1 VLRDIVKRRPEPMSS
16 LPLASPDRLA
26 IERTIID
33 IGER

>member
-1 VLRDIVKRRPEPMSS
+1 MSS